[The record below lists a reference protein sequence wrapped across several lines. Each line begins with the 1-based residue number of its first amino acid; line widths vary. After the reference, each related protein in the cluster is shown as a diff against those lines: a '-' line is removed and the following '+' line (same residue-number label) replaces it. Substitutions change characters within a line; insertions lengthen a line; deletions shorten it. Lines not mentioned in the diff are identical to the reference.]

1 MTNKNIFTFITMYF
15 NIYTA
20 FFTPRIQS
28 KGTEVQNTAG
38 RQAGSRYHSC
48 PSAQEKAKAKGEQ
61 EGRRVCIMSMADKFG
76 HSNPSSMGR
85 LTLDK

>member
-1 MTNKNIFTFITMYF
+1 MSF

-28 KGTEVQNTAG
+28 KGTEVHNTAG

-48 PSAQEKAKAKGEQ
+48 PSAQEKAKGEQ
-61 EGRRVCIMSMADKFG
+61 EGRRVYIMSMPDKFG
-76 HSNPSSMGR
+76 HSNPNC
-85 LTLDK
+85 LTNEAPPH